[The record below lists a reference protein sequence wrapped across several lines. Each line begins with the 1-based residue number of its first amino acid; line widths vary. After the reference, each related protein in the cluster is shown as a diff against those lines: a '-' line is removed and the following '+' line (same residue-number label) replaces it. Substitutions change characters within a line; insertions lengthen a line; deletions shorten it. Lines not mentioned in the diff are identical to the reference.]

1 MWRWMRKGS
10 LNEWKPLF
18 RRSMEKAEE
27 VIAALVNCFIYVSNW
42 FDILVVRG
50 GLAVTIAAST
60 ARHRKNKKNS

>member
-27 VIAALVNCFIYVSNW
+27 IYVSNW